1 MHLARRRGGWLGAF
15 QRRAPHHS
23 ISTPHL
29 STSLRSSSDYSTD
42 GFSEFE
48 RLIAKREE
56 INNGGE
62 AERPNGITKNLAL
75 DLLNDLIRMNDAM
88 MDRIDPY
95 RYPAWSPILF
105 KLLES

>member
-56 INNGGE
+56 INNGGD
-62 AERPNGITKNLAL
+62 AERPNGITKDLAF
-75 DLLNDLIRMNDAM
+75 DLLNDLVHMNDAM
-88 MDRIDPY
+88 MDCIDPY